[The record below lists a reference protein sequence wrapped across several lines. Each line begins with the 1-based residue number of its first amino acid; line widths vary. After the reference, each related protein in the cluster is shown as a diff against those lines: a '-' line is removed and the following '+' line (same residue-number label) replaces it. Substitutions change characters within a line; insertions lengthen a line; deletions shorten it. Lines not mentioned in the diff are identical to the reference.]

1 MEPQMVILSAAPREL
16 VVKLET
22 RISVRT
28 DAAIEMEIFHSRSG
42 SVITELHLGSDGI
55 VRSARIRTSTN
66 VITQPVAKLIQLEPE
81 TFSDGRET
89 PPYGGQDVDD
99 RNGVCR
105 QRLLDVSVKWST
117 HIEGHFPLL
126 ESSTPVDDQITDSS
140 SVRRCTVAGYRAAH
154 RDLLHFD
161 SATKQSWLPMA
172 THFEEFVA
180 DRV

>member
-16 VVKLET
+16 VAKLET

-28 DAAIEMEIFHSRSG
+28 DAAIEMQIFHSRSG
-42 SVITELHLGSDGI
+42 NIGGKHPATQCLVGVITELHLGSDGI
-55 VRSARIRTSTN
+55 ARSARIRTSTN

-105 QRLLDVSVKWST
+105 Q
-117 HIEGHFPLL
+117 
-126 ESSTPVDDQITDSS
+126 QA
-140 SVRRCTVAGYRAAH
+140 TVQHVPECPDIHY
-154 RDLLHFD
+154 
-161 SATKQSWLPMA
+161 T
-172 THFEEFVA
+172 
-180 DRV
+180 